1 MTGRFRCILATLI
14 LACAAFGAAAD
25 PARDAIL
32 AALTEEA
39 RKSSPGFTG
48 FSAQRGEAF
57 WFATHSGGRPDTPS
71 CTSCHARD
79 PTVPGETRAGK
90 AIEPMAVSRSS
101 KRFTDAAEVAK
112 WFTRNCNG
120 VLGRECTPVEKGD
133 VLTFLSKK

>member
-1 MTGRFRCILATLI
+1 MTDRFRSVLATLI
-14 LACAAFGAAAD
+14 LVCASSSAAAA

-32 AALTEEA
+32 AALAVEA
-39 RKSSPGFTG
+39 RKSSPGFTA

-57 WFATHSGGRPDTPS
+57 WFAAHAGGKPDTPS

-79 PTVPGETRAGK
+79 PTLPGETRAGK
-90 AIEPMAVSRSS
+90 AIEPMAVSRSP

-133 VLTFLSKK
+133 VLTFLLEK

>member
-1 MTGRFRCILATLI
+1 MTGRFIYIGATMILLFASSSTV
-14 LACAAFGAAAD
+14 AN

-32 AALTEEA
+32 ATLTEEA
-39 RKSSPGFTG
+39 RKASPDFAG

-57 WFATHSGGRPDTPS
+57 WFANHAGGKPDTPS
-71 CTSCHARD
+71 CTSCHAND
-79 PTVPGETRAGK
+79 PTLSGETRAGK
-90 AIEPMAVSRSS
+90 AIEPMAVSRSP

>member
-1 MTGRFRCILATLI
+1 MTDRFRGILATLI
-14 LACAAFGAAAD
+14 LVCASFGAVAD

-57 WFATHSGGRPDTPS
+57 WFATHSGGKPDTPS
-71 CTSCHARD
+71 CTSCHAKD
-79 PTVPGETRAGK
+79 PALPGETRAGK
-90 AIEPMAVSRSS
+90 AIEPMAVSKSP